1 MNSRKLI
8 IIAIIILGAV
18 LIGLMA
24 FDSST
29 GIVSEN
35 KGNVSIAVTGDVMFA
50 RNMQECFQVG
60 KVLL

>member
-35 KGNVSIAVTGDVMFA
+35 KGNVSIAVRGRYVCT
-50 RNMQECFQVG
+50 
-60 KVLL
+60 